1 MTYSSLSGR
10 WPTYTL
16 PVDGCDL
23 LICRKFVLTEKL
35 SVIHLILTFF
45 SRSFSVLHSA
55 ANASAHGGFI
65 FCCATFYFVNLV
77 SALSL

>member
-35 SVIHLILTFF
+35 SVIHLVLTF

-55 ANASAHGGFI
+55 ANASAHAGFI

-77 SALSL
+77 SALRL

>member
-35 SVIHLILTFF
+35 SVIHLVLTFF
-45 SRSFSVLHSA
+45 RVHLVYYTQQRMRRPTVVLYFA
-55 ANASAHGGFI
+55 VLPFI
-65 FCCATFYFVNLV
+65 
-77 SALSL
+77 S